1 MTAEAQRI
9 VATIMGCGSSGG
21 VPRIGGH
28 WGACDPDNPRNRR
41 RRCSLL
47 IEGWTHGEEQPTRIV
62 IDTGCDLRE
71 QLLDA
76 EVDRLDAVLYT
87 HEHADHTHGIDDL
100 RVLALNNRRKVDV
113 YFSQE
118 AANRI
123 VPSFAYCFTAPA
135 GSGYPPI
142 LTQHIIEAGEPLVV
156 NGPGG
161 AITLTP
167 FRQEHGEISSLGFRV
182 RNFAYSCDISSV
194 PDESLDAVSG
204 LDVWVLDALRPRPHP
219 SHLSLPEALEWVER
233 MTPREAV
240 LTNLHIDLDYV
251 QTDVMT
257 PHNVR
262 PAYDGLQ
269 IDVTL
274 GTVIGPR

>member
-1 MTAEAQRI
+1 MAPAQRI

-28 WGACDPDNPRNRR
+28 WGVCDPDNPKNRR

-47 IEGWTHGEEQPTRIV
+47 IEGFTSGAEQPTRII

-76 EVDRLDAVLYT
+76 NVDRVDAVLYT

-100 RVLALNNRRKVDV
+100 RVLALNQRKRIDV

-123 VPSFAYCFTAPA
+123 VPSFAYCFTAPP

-142 LTQHIIEAGEPLVV
+142 LNQNLLEAGDRLTVS
-156 NGPGG
+156 GPGG
-161 AITLTP
+161 DIEILP
-167 FRQEHGEISSLGFRV
+167 FLQDHGDISSLGFRV
-182 RNFAYSCDISSV
+182 RNFAYSCDLSGIPTASV
-194 PDESLDAVSG
+194 PAVSG
-204 LDVWVLDALRPRPHP
+204 LDVWILDALRPAPHP
-219 SHLSLPEALEWVER
+219 SHLSLSEALELIAER
-233 MTPREAV
+233 QPRHAV
-240 LTNLHIDLDYV
+240 LTNLHIDLDYN
-251 QTDVMT
+251 QTDAMT
-257 PHNVR
+257 PDHVR

-269 IDVTL
+269 IDVTT
-274 GTVIGPR
+274 GEIISPR